1 MVVIK
6 ITGDFFMT
14 LILVTDDSLF
24 QRKIIAS
31 VLIEEGFSLIEA
43 SNGRDALIKAEENN
57 PDLILMDLLM
67 PEMDGFKF
75 METAR
80 EKGIS
85 TPVIILTSDIQDT
98 TKEMCLKLGAAG
110 FVNKPV
116 EKETLMPVINRLLS
130 EKR

>member
-1 MVVIK
+1 
-6 ITGDFFMT
+6 MT

-31 VLIEEGFSLIEA
+31 VLIEEGFSLVEA